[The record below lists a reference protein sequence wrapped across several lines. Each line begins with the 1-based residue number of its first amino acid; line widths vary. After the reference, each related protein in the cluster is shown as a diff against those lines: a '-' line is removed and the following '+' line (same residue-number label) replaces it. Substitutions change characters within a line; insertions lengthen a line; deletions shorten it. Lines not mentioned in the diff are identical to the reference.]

1 MREPE
6 EGLTSLE
13 ALGLAIRAEMDAID
27 LYHELAERCDR
38 SLVSRR
44 FEQLAA
50 EEEQHRAYLV
60 EKWEDLAGGVELKL
74 PPSQLPPE
82 MGTRSGRAAHTI
94 EEVLDLA
101 IEEERRSRDFYLQA
115 ARETEDLSGQQMF
128 RYLADMEYRHWMH
141 LAQERD
147 LLSRYPRY
155 HRAAPV
161 PWSRE
166 PGLGGRQRKE

>member
-1 MREPE
+1 MRDPE

-13 ALGLAIRAEMDAID
+13 ALGLAIRAEMDAIEI
-27 LYHELAERCDR
+27 YHDLAERCDR
-38 SLVSRR
+38 PLVRRR

-50 EEEQHRAYLV
+50 EEEQHRVYLLEQW
-60 EKWEDLAGGVELKL
+60 EKLAAGVELQL
-74 PPSQLPPE
+74 PPSRLPPE
-82 MGTRSGRAAHTI
+82 MRTREVRAVRTV

-101 IEEERRSRDFYLQA
+101 IAEERRSRDFYLQA

-141 LAQERD
+141 LSQERD

-155 HRAAPV
+155 HGSTPV
-161 PWSRE
+161 PWKRE
-166 PGLGGRQRKE
+166 PGLGGRQTKE